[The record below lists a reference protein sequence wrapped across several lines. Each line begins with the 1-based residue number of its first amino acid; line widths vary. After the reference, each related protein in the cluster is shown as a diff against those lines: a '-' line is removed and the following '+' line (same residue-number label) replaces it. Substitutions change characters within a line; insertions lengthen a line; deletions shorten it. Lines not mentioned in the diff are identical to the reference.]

1 MRSNMII
8 RLNGRGLFGRHHGR
22 GRGRGRAARV
32 DYVARA
38 REARPFS
45 ILYAI
50 DGVPSSHRLSR
61 IALWWYWLAM
71 APWILWHALSST
83 AR

>member
-1 MRSNMII
+1 MEGACLADTMD
-8 RLNGRGLFGRHHGR
+8 
-22 GRGRGRAARV
+22 AAEGGDALHV
-32 DYVARA
+32 LIMLRA
-38 REARPFS
+38 REARPLF

-50 DGVPSSHRLSR
+50 DGVPSSHRLAR

-71 APWILWHALSST
+71 APWFLWHALSST